1 MRYLRVVEEGGRYV
15 AALAE
20 TAVPAPRPGEVLIR
34 VAASGVNRADLSQ
47 IAGHYPPPPG
57 ESDILGLEVSGTT
70 DETGER
76 VCALLGG
83 GGHAEYVAAP
93 VGQVF
98 PAPQGLDLVAAAAIP
113 EVFVTAFVNLMV
125 EGGLARGATLLVHA
139 GASGVGLAAIQV
151 GKFLGARVAA
161 TTRTAEKRAVL
172 EAAGADLA
180 IDSARQDF
188 AAEIEARWGRDVVD
202 LALDPIGAATLA
214 ADLRV
219 LKTGGRIM
227 LIATLSGARADID
240 LALVMHKRAR
250 LVGSMLRARSRAE
263 KAAIVAQFREELLPA
278 FTVGALRVDVD
289 AVFPAARAAEA
300 FERMRANRNA
310 GKILIAWPRD

>member
-1 MRYLRVVEEGGRYV
+1 MRYLRVVEAGGGCA

-20 TAVPAPRPGEVLIR
+20 PPGPAPRRGEVRLR

-47 IAGHYPPPPG
+47 MGGHYPPPPG

-98 PAPQGLDLVAAAAIP
+98 PAPQGLDLVTAAGIP

-125 EGGLARGATLLVHA
+125 EGGLTRGATLLVHA
-139 GASGVGLAAIQV
+139 GASGVGLSAIHV

-161 TTRTAEKRAVL
+161 TTRTAEKRPVL

-180 IDSARQDF
+180 IDSAPQDF
-188 AAEIEARWGRDVVD
+188 PAQIQPRWGR
-202 LALDPIGAATLA
+202 
-214 ADLRV
+214 
-219 LKTGGRIM
+219 
-227 LIATLSGARADID
+227 
-240 LALVMHKRAR
+240 ALVA
-250 LVGSMLRARSRAE
+250 
-263 KAAIVAQFREELLPA
+263 LP
-278 FTVGALRVDVD
+278 
-289 AVFPAARAAEA
+289 
-300 FERMRANRNA
+300 
-310 GKILIAWPRD
+310 